1 MGRIP
6 LVRRRRT
13 SFLLKHGAYAMGLLS
28 GESPVEF
35 EKLHR
40 DLIAEHS
47 PNGVLEEDI
56 VWTMA
61 RILWRKRHMH
71 TFGACRRAW
80 ERYDQIELRHRSEIG
95 KRLMDERIIHSRSL
109 SDEFPPEERRELS
122 EKVEREA
129 REELGDDYKFIE
141 AGKDATLNS
150 IMERF
155 DVEARLDAM
164 LDGCLK
170 RLLHLRGIK
179 SLSSPSPRL
188 LPRPDR
194 DEAA

>member
-13 SFLLKHGAYAMGLLS
+13 SFLPKHGAYAMGLLS

-47 PNGVLEEDI
+47 PNGVLEEGI

-95 KRLMDERIIHSRSL
+95 KRLMDERIVHSPAFLTSFL
-109 SDEFPPEERRELS
+109 RRN
-122 EKVEREA
+122 VE
-129 REELGDDYKFIE
+129 
-141 AGKDATLNS
+141 S
-150 IMERF
+150 
-155 DVEARLDAM
+155 
-164 LDGCLK
+164 
-170 RLLHLRGIK
+170 
-179 SLSSPSPRL
+179 
-188 LPRPDR
+188 
-194 DEAA
+194 

>member
-35 EKLHR
+35 EKQHR

-95 KRLMDERIIHSRSL
+95 KRLMDERIVHSPAFLTSFL
-109 SDEFPPEERRELS
+109 RRN
-122 EKVEREA
+122 VE
-129 REELGDDYKFIE
+129 
-141 AGKDATLNS
+141 S
-150 IMERF
+150 
-155 DVEARLDAM
+155 
-164 LDGCLK
+164 
-170 RLLHLRGIK
+170 
-179 SLSSPSPRL
+179 
-188 LPRPDR
+188 
-194 DEAA
+194 